1 MPRCGTCGQPRDAWK
16 TVEAAVAAM
25 LQRDPKK
32 KRRPPTGAL
41 KFMTRLASQG
51 GRIVSTASLTVEQ
64 IIEARESQRLFITGE
79 GLGFVI
85 FPACGS
91 AGNAGVP
98 VAHGDTVAP
107 QGTDGGHA

>member
-1 MPRCGTCGQPRDAWK
+1 
-16 TVEAAVAAM
+16 M

-64 IIEARESQRLFITGE
+64 IIEARESQRLFVTGE

-98 VAHGDTVAP
+98 VPTQQVHRP
-107 QGTDGGHA
+107 EGTDDE